1 MKNDVITYGFTNEQ
15 LSLLMEYMPDGYELT
30 TAECVTDLIV
40 TDAVCTVIVPQ
51 NMGEDAVRS
60 LLAYY
65 MDVGDR
71 LDETVVWL
79 GKVELPNL
87 PSFVRC
93 DDFLQLLIN
102 CKEIVARAKCRYD
115 IMQQYTDI
123 YSYLPKHAIAECL
136 EADYYSALKQ
146 WLPNYPLKAARKQ
159 WMSVL
164 KLENGAELLASICEL
179 CRWLQKEN
187 ITFRMSHEARWQ
199 IFVLLF
205 FMTEDGISYTSECE
219 FDFCFCEE
227 DYHKVKLWLQNHW
240 YFRNPDNRLK
250 IYPVNGLE
258 SGIASIDVQLMG
270 MRPGEVI
277 LVGGRPAMGKTS
289 FAKGVA
295 EHVAK
300 TKNVLFFDLEECGC
314 VRNPNI
320 HGLTGC
326 FSIEQIYTVLEKEK
340 PDLLIIDRFQRIPE
354 IMDDGCHQTI
364 MGAIKRMAHRF
375 QIPVL
380 VTTDLSRDVEERP
393 CPAPFEKDIPAYRF
407 ISPYVDTVLLLY
419 RPAYY
424 DPDFDRGI
432 ARCII
437 EKAKRCDYKVL
448 SLRWDDEN
456 YKFTD

>member
-1 MKNDVITYGFTNEQ
+1 MNNIIITYGLPKDQ
-15 LSLLMEYMPDGYELT
+15 ISLLEAALPETFELVL
-30 TAECVTDLIV
+30 AECVTDLIV
-40 TDAVCTVIVPQ
+40 TDATCTIIESSSLDK
-51 NMGEDAVRS
+51 NALNT

-79 GKVELPNL
+79 GKVEIPNL

-289 FAKGVA
+289 FAKGV
-295 EHVAK
+295 EQHLTEQGKQVF
-300 TKNVLFFDLEECGC
+300 FFDFLCDGKQVHKHFADFE
-314 VRNPNI
+314 R
-320 HGLTGC
+320 GLRASGADLAV
-326 FSIEQIYTVLEKEK
+326 FDHFQFL
-340 PDLLIIDRFQRIPE
+340 PDYDETDETAEAFFKK
-354 IMDDGCHQTI
+354 
-364 MGAIKRMAHRF
+364 IKSLATEL
-375 QIPVL
+375 QIPIMVL
-380 VTTDLSRDVEERP
+380 LHLNKNPETRPDPSPVTTDIPHAERIL
-393 CPAPFEKDIPAYRF
+393 PF
-407 ISPYVDTVLLLY
+407 VDTVLLLY
-419 RPAYY
+419 RRAYY
-424 DPDFDRGI
+424 DPLVDRSM

-437 EKAKRCDYKVL
+437 DKAKRCDYKVL
-448 SLRWDDEN
+448 SLHWDDEN